1 MTIEIILIELV
12 LIGIPLTT
20 YLLTRFLTRTEK
32 IKKLILMISIAI
44 LAFGLIGHLTKI
56 SFVSLTMD
64 IICGIIIFTALCFCI
79 WIIPRF
85 IKRQAYKIVIQLIL
99 ILPIVLSIIS
109 ATVGLLGV
117 LFIVGDFKP
126 DKELRLDSDLT
137 YKEKN
142 TGKAFSGPHLV
153 IRITKRIDNFD
164 LFEKQTIRKDYHS
177 MAASYNEIEVDY
189 KDGILHLETFPNG
202 SSRFKD
208 KFTDTIM
215 IKK

>member
-1 MTIEIILIELV
+1 MTIEIVLIELV

-20 YLLTRFLTRTEK
+20 YLLTRFLLKTDK
-32 IKKLILMISIAI
+32 IRKWILMISTTII
-44 LAFGLIGHLTKI
+44 VVGLIGYLTKI
-56 SFVSLTMD
+56 SFVSLNFD
-64 IICGIIIFTALCFCI
+64 IIGGIIIFIAVCFSI
-79 WIIPRF
+79 WIIPRL
-85 IKRQAYKIVIQLIL
+85 IKRQAYKIISQIIL
-99 ILPIVLSIIS
+99 ILPMVLSIIS

-126 DKELRLDSDLT
+126 DKELRLDNELI

-142 TGKAFSGPHLV
+142 TGKAFSGPHLTIKV
-153 IRITKRIDNFD
+153 TKRIDNFD
-164 LFEKQTIRKDYHS
+164 LFERQTIRKDYHS

-189 KDGILHLETFPNG
+189 KNGILHLETFPND

-215 IKK
+215 IDK